1 MQLQPA
7 ECNSLRPCKHLKLN
21 GASRLLVC
29 RIGTP
34 PITCRFD
41 FCRSDKAPIQQ
52 GRRMYLDE
60 EQADAVLDVV
70 QHTKE
75 FVAVWN
81 AEQRRGST
89 EASQEVSKRK
99 AISQAAYQVI
109 MDKLLISYYEATEI
123 GVSDDLLLEVIDK
136 ILPSDLEF
144 TISIDHS

>member
-1 MQLQPA
+1 M
-7 ECNSLRPCKHLKLN
+7 
-21 GASRLLVC
+21 VC
-29 RIGTP
+29 RIGTS

-52 GRRMYLDE
+52 WRRMYLDE

-89 EASQEVSKRK
+89 EAPQEIPKRK
-99 AISQAAYQVI
+99 AIS
-109 MDKLLISYYEATEI
+109 
-123 GVSDDLLLEVIDK
+123 
-136 ILPSDLEF
+136 
-144 TISIDHS
+144 